1 MKNVSN
7 RSLIGLYGVL
17 FANLL
22 MGFPFL
28 NEPYST
34 ILDIAG
40 IILALV
46 SLVFLVC
53 EIVRDRKAK
62 KQAKEEAESE

>member
-1 MKNVSN
+1 MKNESK
-7 RSLIGLYGVL
+7 RALIGLYGVL

-40 IILALV
+40 IILGL
-46 SLVFLVC
+46 SSFVFMVC